1 MITATNLSKV
11 YNGTKVLDIDHLEIP
26 QGQNFGLV
34 GNNGAGKTTF
44 FSMLLDLIRPT
55 SGSIFNHE
63 ITVNES
69 EDWKPFTSSFIDESF
84 LIGYLTPEEYFH
96 FVGELRN
103 QNRADIQSFLKQ
115 FEEFFNGEVI
125 GRSKYLRDLSKGN
138 QKKVGIVAALIGEP
152 KVVILDEPFANLD
165 PSTQIKLK
173 KIIKELSE
181 FSGTT
186 VLVSSH
192 DLIHVTEVCERIVV
206 LDKGAIVRDIKTSE
220 ATLKE
225 LETYFSGNTAP
236 QENIEP
242 VIKEDTENTVE

>member
-44 FSMLLDLIRPT
+44 FSLLLDLIRPT
-55 SGSIFNHE
+55 TGNIFNQD
-63 ITVNES
+63 ITVNQS
-69 EDWKPFTSSFIDESF
+69 EDWKTFTASFIDESF
-84 LIGYLTPEEYFH
+84 LIGYLTAEEYFY

-103 QNRADIQSFLKQ
+103 QNRADIDSFLMQ
-115 FEEFFNGEVI
+115 FEEFFNGEII
-125 GRSKYLRDLSKGN
+125 GRKKYLRDLSKGN

-165 PSTQIKLK
+165 PTTQIRLK
-173 KIIKELSE
+173 KIIKDLSE
-181 FSGTT
+181 ISGTT

-206 LDKGAIVRDIKTSE
+206 LDKGNIVRDIKTSK

-225 LETYFSGNTAP
+225 LETYFSGE
-236 QENIEP
+236 QISENRELS
-242 VIKEDTENTVE
+242 TEEAKANKPD